1 MKKFAL
7 GFAVFFMFTVNCF
20 AENISTVPI
29 RFMDIEWGSSQQEV
43 EKTLINGGYTLEHK
57 DMSLGFLT
65 MYFKGKLGARNT
77 VVLMMFHED
86 KLTKLM
92 LVISTT
98 ETDYRNAYDE
108 VLKALTTKYGKPN
121 SSFEFFRYPYDKS
134 DLRTPNEI
142 TAIKMNKGHIASF
155 FENSDGTMLSV
166 KIHRNLDIHAS
177 YESPEFAGFV
187 EKEKAKENQI
197 F

>member
-7 GFAVFFMFTVNCF
+7 SFAVFFVLVVNCF
-20 AENISTVPI
+20 AGNISTVPI
-29 RFMDIEWGSSQQEV
+29 KFMDIEWGSSQQEV
-43 EKTLINGGYTLEHK
+43 EKTLINNGYTLEHK
-57 DMSLGFLT
+57 DMSLGFFTVL
-65 MYFKGKLGARNT
+65 FKGKLGTRDTAA
-77 VVLMMFHED
+77 LMGFHED

-92 LVISTT
+92 LIISTT
-98 ETDYRNAYDE
+98 ETDYRTAYDE
-108 VLKALTTKYGKPN
+108 VLKALTAKYGKPK
-121 SSFEFFRYPYDKS
+121 SSFEFLRYPYDQS

-155 FENSDGTMLSV
+155 FENSDGTMLQV
-166 KIHRNLDIHAS
+166 KVHKNLDILTS

>member
-7 GFAVFFMFTVNCF
+7 GFAVFFMLAVNCF
-20 AENISTVPI
+20 AGNISTVPI
-29 RFMDIEWGSSQQEV
+29 RFMGIEWGSSQQEV
-43 EKTLINGGYTLEHK
+43 EKTLIGGGYTLEHK
-57 DMSLGFLT
+57 DMGLGFLT
-65 MYFKGKLGARNT
+65 VYFKGKLGARDT
-77 VVLMMFHED
+77 AALMGFHED
-86 KLTKLM
+86 KLTKLL

-108 VLKALTTKYGKPN
+108 VLKVITAKYGKPN
-121 SSFEFFRYPYDKS
+121 SSFEFLRYPYDES

-142 TAIKMNKGHIASF
+142 TAIKMNKGHISSF
-155 FENSDGTMLSV
+155 FENSDGTILHV
-166 KIHRNLDIHAS
+166 RVHRNLDIYAS
-177 YESPEFAGFV
+177 YESPEFAGLV